1 MECFIQQV
9 FSRHLLF
16 AKPEEYNQESLSG
29 TLGKVLEN
37 RMEQQLVILALIR
50 PTHTV
55 LLNRGHGVITLLPT
69 SLTPTY
75 LYTLDAPICLSFSLS
90 PLPPPFPFS
99 PSLFNQET
107 FVGHPLYF
115 RAKSVFQACWA
126 LNTEFEYQCRK
137 NTQITSSHFICQ

>member
-9 FSRHLLF
+9 FSRHLLS
-16 AKPEEYNQESLSG
+16 AKQEEYNQESLSA

-37 RMEQQLVILALIR
+37 SMEQWLVILALIR

-55 LLNRGHGVITLLPT
+55 LLNRGHGGYHTAPHFSDPNIPLHIGC
-69 SLTPTY
+69 
-75 LYTLDAPICLSFSLS
+75 PICLSFSLS
-90 PLPPPFPFS
+90 PSSSFS
-99 PSLFNQET
+99 FLSLFNQET